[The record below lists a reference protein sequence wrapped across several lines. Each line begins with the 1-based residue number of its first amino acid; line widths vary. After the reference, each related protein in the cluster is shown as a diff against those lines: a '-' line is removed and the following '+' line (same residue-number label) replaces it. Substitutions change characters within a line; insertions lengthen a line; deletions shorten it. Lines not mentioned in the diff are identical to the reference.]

1 MNDVKYLCE
10 VSLDAPAP
18 PLRDASTALAIARRD
33 TARRSRVRATAG
45 LAGVA
50 ALAAVVTPVAFG
62 GPAIVAGQVPPA
74 ASAVPSAAP
83 SATTAETPPAQAAAT
98 DDRKVYERLVAALPA
113 GYTARTQYPFATDT
127 TRYPIRLDGVP
138 AGGSVLIA
146 MTVSALVSDG
156 TGEGK
161 LWAYLANDGNPAP
174 TGDLCAPPALQ
185 PLDGED
191 CVVQTIGG
199 VPVRIT
205 TQRDEDGRPVTVA
218 RRYLRGGW
226 FEVIA
231 EQKVQVYNGD
241 TDLPPDAKATR
252 KPDSKTPKPAL
263 AAPFLTRDQ
272 VAALAADP
280 AMLP

>member
-33 TARRSRVRATAG
+33 AARRTRVLATAG
-45 LAGVA
+45 LAGAA
-50 ALAAVVTPVAFG
+50 ALAAVVTPTAMGSPALVADA
-62 GPAIVAGQVPPA
+62 PAQAPSP
-74 ASAVPSAAP
+74 SAVPSSSAP
-83 SATTAETPPAQAAAT
+83 PVVRDAQAAAT
-98 DDRKVYERLVAALPA
+98 DDRNVYARLVAALPA
-113 GYTARTQYPFATDT
+113 GYTARTQYPFATDN

-138 AGGSVLIA
+138 AGESVLIP
-146 MTVSALVSDG
+146 MTVSVLVSDG
-156 TGEGK
+156 SGEGR
-161 LWAYLANDGNPAP
+161 LWAYMANDGKP
-174 TGDLCAPPALQ
+174 TPSGDLCAPPALQ

-191 CVVQTIGG
+191 CVVKTIGG
-199 VPVRIT
+199 VAVRVT
-205 TQRDEDGRPVTVA
+205 TQRDEDGRPITVA

-231 EQKVQVYNGD
+231 AQKVELYSGD
-241 TDLPPDAKATR
+241 SDLPPDAKSTG
-252 KPDSKTPKPAL
+252 KPDKKTPKPAL